1 MGRRLT
7 YEELEKRVLEL
18 ETESLQRSRNVSG
31 VETETIY
38 YGLLSEM
45 IFGYALHEIIYD
57 DTGIPCDFRFLE
69 VNPVFEKVIGLDA
82 ESLIGKTVLEVLPL
96 TETYWLDTYRKVAL
110 EGGPV
115 LYENYSRELGKYF
128 EVQAFSPQKG
138 KVASLFKDISKRK
151 QVEEALR
158 ESEKRYRLVSELSS
172 DFAYSF
178 CLEPDETLTLEWVTG
193 ALGRITGF
201 TTEELK
207 KRGGWQAMIH
217 PDDLRIPLEQFQ
229 SLKNNQAAVVEYR
242 ILTKKGDVRWV
253 RDHGCPLWSEGQKRV
268 THIYGA
274 IQDITKSKKAEE
286 ALRKAH
292 NKLESRVKNR
302 TEKLVTANLKLQ
314 AEILERQR
322 AEDKVKASLMEKE
335 VLLQEIHHRVKNN
348 MQIIV
353 SLLMLQCAN
362 IEDQC
367 YLNMFNDAMD
377 RIKSMALVHEKLYQ
391 SKDLTKID
399 IIGYI
404 RSLVENLLLSHTPGT
419 DKVFLSVDGND
430 VNLGL
435 DSAIICGLIINEL
448 VTNSIKYAFQG
459 DMKGEIRIG
468 IKLIGGEKVEIEVSD
483 NGVGMPD
490 NFDIEHSDTLG
501 LQIVTVLAEQQ
512 LNGKIDLVSS
522 GNGTQYRIRFKEPSR
537 KAKG

>member
-1 MGRRLT
+1 MA
-7 YEELEKRVLEL
+7 
-18 ETESLQRSRNVSG
+18 
-31 VETETIY
+31 
-38 YGLLSEM
+38 
-45 IFGYALHEIIYD
+45 FGYALHEIIYD
-57 DTGIPCDFRFLE
+57 KADMPCDFRFLE
-69 VNPVFEKVIGLDA
+69 VNPVCAKVIGIDA
-82 ESLIGKTVLEVLPL
+82 QSLIGKTILQVLPQ
-96 TETYWLDTYRKVAL
+96 TETYWLDIYRKVAMN
-110 EGGPV
+110 GKPV

-178 CLEPDETLTLEWVTG
+178 CLEPDGTLTLEWVTG

-201 TTEELK
+201 TIEELQ
-207 KRGGWQAMIH
+207 KRGGWQTMIY
-217 PDDLRIPLEQFQ
+217 PKDLKIPLGQFQ
-229 SLKNNQAAVVEYR
+229 MLQNNQPATVEYR
-242 ILTKKGDVRWV
+242 ILTKNGDVRWV
-253 RDHGCPLWSEGQKRV
+253 RDNGCPLWSKAHKRV
-268 THIYGA
+268 TRIYGA
-274 IQDITKSKKAEE
+274 IQDITKSKQAEK

-292 NKLESRVKNR
+292 DKLESRVKHR
-302 TEKLVTANLKLQ
+302 TEKLVAANLNLQ

-322 AEDKVKASLMEKE
+322 AEEKVKASLMEKE

-362 IEDQC
+362 IEDKC
-367 YLNMFNDAMD
+367 YLDMINEAMD

-391 SKDLTKID
+391 SKDFTNVD
-399 IIGYI
+399 IIGYV
-404 RSLVENLLLSHTPGT
+404 RSLVENLLLSHTPVA
-419 DKVFLSVDGND
+419 DKGSLKIEEND
-430 VNLGL
+430 VSLGL

-448 VTNSIKYAFQG
+448 VTNSLKYAFTG
-459 DMKGEIRIG
+459 NIKGEITIG
-468 IKLIGGEKVEIEVSD
+468 IDLIGEQEVEIRVSD

-490 NFDIEHSDTLG
+490 NFDIKRSDTLG
-501 LQIVTVLAEQQ
+501 LQIVKALAEQQ
-512 LNGKIDLVSS
+512 LNGKVNLISK
-522 GNGTQYRIRFKEPSR
+522 NGTHYRIRFKEQMT